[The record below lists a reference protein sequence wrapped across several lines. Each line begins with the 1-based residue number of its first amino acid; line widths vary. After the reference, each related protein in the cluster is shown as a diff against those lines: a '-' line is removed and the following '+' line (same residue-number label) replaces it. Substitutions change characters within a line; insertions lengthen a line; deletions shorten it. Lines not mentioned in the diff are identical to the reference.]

1 MLSFCYGEAIFLSSG
16 VLAFILLVRR
26 VIYFYFILRLCEAI
40 KLVYRKPMVSNSRD
54 EKIFMYRKPRWFI
67 DVSLFLSFLLGSLGY
82 AGATVSAVKTKGA
95 KVWTFERYNADPPNG
110 SNQSYCFLVLAIDRT
125 YGAKQKDKLIGVV

>member
-1 MLSFCYGEAIFLSSG
+1 M
-16 VLAFILLVRR
+16 
-26 VIYFYFILRLCEAI
+26 
-40 KLVYRKPMVSNSRD
+40 YRKPMVSNTRG
-54 EKIFMYRKPRWFI
+54 EKFMYRKPRWCI

-95 KVWTFERYNADPPNG
+95 KVWTFEPYNADPPNG

-125 YGAKQKDKLIGVV
+125 YGTKQKTN